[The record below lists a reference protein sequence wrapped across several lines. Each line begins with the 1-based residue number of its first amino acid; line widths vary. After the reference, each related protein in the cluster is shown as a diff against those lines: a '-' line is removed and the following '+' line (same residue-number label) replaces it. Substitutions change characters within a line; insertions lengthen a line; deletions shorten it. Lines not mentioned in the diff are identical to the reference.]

1 MRGALTR
8 LMGGVDLANIIDYV
22 LWRGDLPA
30 RQVPLGEADAL
41 ILSYLSYMPM
51 DGIVPGEEG
60 GEPVT
65 LRDAAL
71 AMLERSER
79 ENGPLAC
86 SVKDDRRL
94 LAALAQSVRFG
105 TMRLC
110 AFVNR
115 LDGEAEEQFSAV
127 TFLPPAGP
135 AFIAYRG
142 TDNTVV
148 GWQEDFNMCFE
159 SEVPAQRDA
168 VAYAERMAGTL
179 QGGLILGG
187 HSKGGN
193 LAAYAELFVS
203 AETHRR
209 IQAVYNFD
217 GPGFNEEIVASAA
230 FAQRKRCV
238 QTFVPQSSIVGVLM
252 ENDEVMTVVR
262 SDGVGIFQHNP
273 YTWQVMGGSF
283 VALPERTDSSH
294 FADATVKHWL
304 SSLSP
309 DVRRR
314 AIDGIFEVL
323 GASDGRN
330 VAELFEPRKAMGVL
344 RAAGSMDDETRRAVE
359 ETFRLLGEALGK
371 NVSVWMNRTVNR
383 TADDLRQ
390 RVFGERTQES
400 RPEDDGE
407 H

>member
-1 MRGALTR
+1 
-8 LMGGVDLANIIDYV
+8 MGGVSLANIIDYV
-22 LWRGDLPA
+22 LWRGDLPVA
-30 RQVPLGEADAL
+30 QVPLGEVDAL

-51 DGIVPGEEG
+51 DGIVPGEDG
-60 GEPVT
+60 GEPVP

-71 AMLERSER
+71 AMLGRSER
-79 ENGPLAC
+79 ENSPLAY
-86 SVKDDRRL
+86 SVKDDRKL

-115 LDGEAEEQFSAV
+115 VDGEAEEQFSAV
-127 TFLPPAGP
+127 TFLPEAGP
-135 AFIAYRG
+135 ALIAYRG

-168 VAYAERMAGTL
+168 AAYAEHMAQVL
-179 QGGLILGG
+179 DGGIILGG

-203 AETHRR
+203 GETHRR
-209 IQAVYNFD
+209 IRAVYNFD
-217 GPGFNEEIVASAA
+217 GPGFNEEIVGSAA

-262 SDGVGIFQHNP
+262 SDGMGIFQHNP

-283 VALPERTDSSH
+283 IPLPERTDSSR
-294 FADATVKHWL
+294 FADETVRHWL
-304 SSLSP
+304 ASLSP
-309 DVRRR
+309 EVRRR

-344 RAAGSMDDETRRAVE
+344 RAAGSMDEATRRAVE
-359 ETFRLLGEALGK
+359 ETFRLLGEALRE
-371 NVSVWMNRTVNR
+371 NVPVWMNRTMNR

-390 RVFGERTQES
+390 RVFGERIQEG
-400 RPEDDGE
+400 RPADDGKE
-407 H
+407 

>member
-1 MRGALTR
+1 
-8 LMGGVDLANIIDYV
+8 MGGVGLANIIDYI
-22 LWRGDLPA
+22 LWRGDLPVA
-30 RQVPLGEADAL
+30 QVPLGEVDAL

-51 DGIVPGEEG
+51 DGIVPGEDG
-60 GEPVT
+60 GEPVP

-71 AMLERSER
+71 AMLGLSER
-79 ENGPLAC
+79 ENSPLAY
-86 SVKDDRRL
+86 SVKDDRKL

-115 LDGEAEEQFSAV
+115 VDGEAEEQFSAV
-127 TFLPPAGP
+127 TFLPEAGP
-135 AFIAYRG
+135 ALIAYRG

-168 VAYAERMAGTL
+168 AAYAEHMAQVL
-179 QGGLILGG
+179 DGGIILGG

-203 AETHRR
+203 GETHRR

-217 GPGFNEEIVASAA
+217 GPGFNEEIVGSAA

-283 VALPERTDSSH
+283 IALPERTNSSR
-294 FADATVKHWL
+294 FADETVRHWL
-304 SSLSP
+304 ASLSP
-309 DVRRR
+309 EVRRR

-344 RAAGSMDDETRRAVE
+344 RAAGSMDEQTRRAVE
-359 ETFRLLGEALGK
+359 ETFRLLGEALRE
-371 NVSVWMNRTVNR
+371 NVPVWMNRTMNR

-390 RVFGERTQES
+390 RVFGERIQEG
-400 RPEDDGE
+400 RPADDGKE
-407 H
+407 

>member
-1 MRGALTR
+1 M
-8 LMGGVDLANIIDYV
+8 ANIIDYV
-22 LWRGDLPA
+22 LWRGDLPVA
-30 RQVPLGEADAL
+30 QVPLGEVDAL

-51 DGIVPGEEG
+51 DGIVPGEDG
-60 GEPVT
+60 GEPVP

-71 AMLERSER
+71 AMLGRSER
-79 ENGPLAC
+79 ENSPLAY
-86 SVKDDRRL
+86 SVKDDRKL

-115 LDGEAEEQFSAV
+115 VDGEAEEQFSAV
-127 TFLPPAGP
+127 TFLPEAGL
-135 AFIAYRG
+135 ALIAYRG

-168 VAYAERMAGTL
+168 AAYAEHMAQVL
-179 QGGLILGG
+179 NGGIILGG

-203 AETHRR
+203 GETHRR
-209 IQAVYNFD
+209 IRAVYNFD
-217 GPGFNEEIVASAA
+217 GPGFNEEIVGSAA

-283 VALPERTDSSH
+283 IPLPERTDSSR
-294 FADATVKHWL
+294 FADETVRHWL
-304 SSLSP
+304 ASLSP
-309 DVRRR
+309 EVRRR

-330 VAELFEPRKAMGVL
+330 VADLFEPRKAMGVL
-344 RAAGSMDDETRRAVE
+344 RAAGSMDEATRRAVE
-359 ETFRLLGEALGK
+359 ETFRLLGEALRE
-371 NVSVWMNRTVNR
+371 NVPVWMNRTMNR

-390 RVFGERTQES
+390 RVFGERIQEG
-400 RPEDDGE
+400 RPADDGKE
-407 H
+407 

>member
-1 MRGALTR
+1 M
-8 LMGGVDLANIIDYV
+8 ANIIDYA
-22 LWRGDLPA
+22 LWRGDLPV
-30 RQVPLGEADAL
+30 RQVPLGEVDAL
-41 ILSYLSYMPM
+41 ILSYLAYMPM
-51 DGIVPGEEG
+51 DGIVPGEG
-60 GEPVT
+60 GAEPVT
-65 LRDAAL
+65 LRSAAL

-79 ENGPLAC
+79 EDSPLAY

-94 LAALAQSVRFG
+94 LAALAQSERFG

-110 AFVNR
+110 GFVNR
-115 LDGEAEEQFSAV
+115 VDGAAGEQFSAV
-127 TFLPPAGP
+127 TFLPAAGP
-135 AFIAYRG
+135 ALIAYRG

-168 VAYAERMAGTL
+168 AAYAERMAKAL
-179 QGGLILGG
+179 EGGMILGG

-203 AETHRR
+203 GGVHER

-230 FAQRKRCV
+230 FAQRARRA

-262 SDGVGIFQHNP
+262 SDGMGIFQHNP
-273 YTWQVMGGSF
+273 YTWQVMGGRF
-283 VALPERTDSSH
+283 IALPERTGSSY
-294 FADATVKHWL
+294 FADETVKHWL

-309 DVRRR
+309 EVRRR

-330 VAELFEPRKAMGVL
+330 VADLFEPRKAMGVL
-344 RAAGSMDDETRRAVE
+344 RAAGSMDEQTRRAVE

-371 NVSVWMNRTVNR
+371 NVSDWMNRTMNR
-383 TADDLRQ
+383 TADELKQ
-390 RVFGERTQES
+390 RILGE
-400 RPEDDGE
+400 PEKENGMKKKDGNLE
-407 H
+407 C

>member
-1 MRGALTR
+1 M
-8 LMGGVDLANIIDYV
+8 ANIIDYI
-22 LWRGDLPA
+22 LWRGDLPVA
-30 RQVPLGEADAL
+30 QVPLGEVDAL

-51 DGIVPGEEG
+51 DGIVPGEDG
-60 GEPVT
+60 GEPVP

-71 AMLERSER
+71 AMLGLSER
-79 ENGPLAC
+79 ENSPLAY
-86 SVKDDRRL
+86 SVKDDRKL

-115 LDGEAEEQFSAV
+115 VDGEAEEQFSAV
-127 TFLPPAGP
+127 TFLPEAGP
-135 AFIAYRG
+135 ALIAYRG

-168 VAYAERMAGTL
+168 AAYAEHMAQVL
-179 QGGLILGG
+179 DGGIILGG

-203 AETHRR
+203 GETHRR

-217 GPGFNEEIVASAA
+217 GPGFNEEIVGSAA

-262 SDGVGIFQHNP
+262 SDGMGIFQHNP

-283 VALPERTDSSH
+283 IALPGRTDSSR
-294 FADATVKHWL
+294 FADATIKHWL
-304 SSLSP
+304 ASLSP
-309 DVRRR
+309 EVRRR

-330 VAELFEPRKAMGVL
+330 VADLFEPRKAMGVL
-344 RAAGSMDDETRRAVE
+344 RAAGSMDEQTRRAVE
-359 ETFRLLGEALGK
+359 ETFRLLGEALRE
-371 NVSVWMNRTVNR
+371 NVPVWMNRTMNR

-390 RVFGERTQES
+390 RVFGERIQEG
-400 RPEDDGE
+400 RPADDGKE
-407 H
+407 

>member
-1 MRGALTR
+1 
-8 LMGGVDLANIIDYV
+8 MGGVGLANIIDYI
-22 LWRGDLPA
+22 LWRGDLPVA
-30 RQVPLGEADAL
+30 QVPLGEVDAL

-51 DGIVPGEEG
+51 DGIVPGEDG

-65 LRDAAL
+65 LRDAMI
-71 AMLERSER
+71 AMLGRSEQ
-79 ENGPLAC
+79 ENSPLAY
-86 SVKDDRRL
+86 SVKDDRKL

-115 LDGEAEEQFSAV
+115 VDGEAEEQFSAV
-127 TFLPPAGP
+127 TFLPEAGP
-135 AFIAYRG
+135 ALIAYRG

-168 VAYAERMAGTL
+168 AAYAEHMVQVL
-179 QGGLILGG
+179 DGGIILGG

-203 AETHRR
+203 GETHRR

-217 GPGFNEEIVASAA
+217 GPGFNEEIVGSAA

-283 VALPERTDSSH
+283 IALPERTDSSR
-294 FADATVKHWL
+294 FADETVRHWL
-304 SSLSP
+304 ASLSP
-309 DVRRR
+309 EVRRR

-344 RAAGSMDDETRRAVE
+344 RAAGSMDEATRRAVE
-359 ETFRLLGEALGK
+359 ETFRLLGEALRE
-371 NVSVWMNRTVNR
+371 NVPVWMNRTMNR

-390 RVFGERTQES
+390 RVFGERIQEG
-400 RPEDDGE
+400 RPADDGKE
-407 H
+407 

>member
-1 MRGALTR
+1 M
-8 LMGGVDLANIIDYV
+8 ANIIDYI
-22 LWRGDLPA
+22 LWRGDLPVA
-30 RQVPLGEADAL
+30 QVPLGEVDAL

-51 DGIVPGEEG
+51 DGIVPGEDG

-65 LRDAAL
+65 LRDAMI
-71 AMLERSER
+71 AMLGLSER
-79 ENGPLAC
+79 ENSPLAY
-86 SVKDDRRL
+86 SVKDDRKL

-115 LDGEAEEQFSAV
+115 VDGEAEEQFSAV
-127 TFLPPAGP
+127 TFLPEAGP
-135 AFIAYRG
+135 ALIAYRG

-168 VAYAERMAGTL
+168 AAYAEHMAQVL
-179 QGGLILGG
+179 DGGIILGG

-203 AETHRR
+203 GETHRR

-217 GPGFNEEIVASAA
+217 GPGFNEEIVGSAA

-283 VALPERTDSSH
+283 IPLPERTDSSR
-294 FADATVKHWL
+294 FADETVRHWL
-304 SSLSP
+304 ASLSP
-309 DVRRR
+309 EVRRR

-344 RAAGSMDDETRRAVE
+344 RAAGSMDEATRRAVE
-359 ETFRLLGEALGK
+359 ETFRLLGEALRE
-371 NVSVWMNRTVNR
+371 NVPVWMNRTMNR

-390 RVFGERTQES
+390 RVFGERIQEG
-400 RPEDDGE
+400 RPADDGKE
-407 H
+407 

>member
-1 MRGALTR
+1 M
-8 LMGGVDLANIIDYV
+8 ANIIDYV
-22 LWRGDLPA
+22 LWRGDLPVA
-30 RQVPLGEADAL
+30 QVPLGEVDAL

-51 DGIVPGEEG
+51 DGIVSGEDG
-60 GEPVT
+60 SEPVP

-71 AMLERSER
+71 AMLGRSER
-79 ENGPLAC
+79 ENSPLAY
-86 SVKDDRRL
+86 SVKDDRKL

-115 LDGEAEEQFSAV
+115 VDGEAEEQFSAV
-127 TFLPPAGP
+127 TFLPEAGP
-135 AFIAYRG
+135 ALIAYRG

-168 VAYAERMAGTL
+168 AAYAEHMAQVL
-179 QGGLILGG
+179 DGGIILGG

-203 AETHRR
+203 GETHRR
-209 IQAVYNFD
+209 IRAVYNFD
-217 GPGFNEEIVASAA
+217 GPGFNEEIVGSAA

-283 VALPERTDSSH
+283 IPLPERTDSSR
-294 FADATVKHWL
+294 FADETVRHWL
-304 SSLSP
+304 ASLSP
-309 DVRRR
+309 EVRRR

-344 RAAGSMDDETRRAVE
+344 RAAGSMDEATRRAVE
-359 ETFRLLGEALGK
+359 ETFRLLGEALK
-371 NVSVWMNRTVNR
+371 ENVPVWMNRTMNR

-390 RVFGERTQES
+390 RVFGERIQEG
-400 RPEDDGE
+400 RPADDGKE
-407 H
+407 

>member
-1 MRGALTR
+1 M
-8 LMGGVDLANIIDYV
+8 ANIIDYI
-22 LWRGDLPA
+22 LWRGDLPVA
-30 RQVPLGEADAL
+30 QVPLGEVDAL

-51 DGIVPGEEG
+51 DGIVPGEDG
-60 GEPVT
+60 GEPVP
-65 LRDAAL
+65 LRDATL
-71 AMLERSER
+71 AMLGRSER
-79 ENGPLAC
+79 ENSPLAY
-86 SVKDDRRL
+86 SVKDDRKL

-115 LDGEAEEQFSAV
+115 VDGEAEEQFSAV
-127 TFLPPAGP
+127 TFLPEAGP
-135 AFIAYRG
+135 ALIAYRG

-168 VAYAERMAGTL
+168 AAYAEHMAQVL
-179 QGGLILGG
+179 DGGIILGG

-193 LAAYAELFVS
+193 LAAYAELFVNG
-203 AETHRR
+203 ETHRR
-209 IQAVYNFD
+209 IRAVYNFD
-217 GPGFNEEIVASAA
+217 GPGFNEEIVGSAA

-262 SDGVGIFQHNP
+262 SDGMGIFQHNP

-283 VALPERTDSSH
+283 IPLPERTDSSR
-294 FADATVKHWL
+294 FADETVRHWL
-304 SSLSP
+304 ASLSP
-309 DVRRR
+309 EVRRR

-344 RAAGSMDDETRRAVE
+344 RAAGSMDEATRRAVE
-359 ETFRLLGEALGK
+359 ETFRLLGEALRE
-371 NVSVWMNRTVNR
+371 NVPVWMNRTMNR

-390 RVFGERTQES
+390 RVFGERIQEGC
-400 RPEDDGE
+400 PADDGKE
-407 H
+407 

>member
-1 MRGALTR
+1 M
-8 LMGGVDLANIIDYV
+8 ANIIDYI
-22 LWRGDLPA
+22 LWRGDLPVA
-30 RQVPLGEADAL
+30 QVPLGEVDAL

-51 DGIVPGEEG
+51 DGIVPGEDG

-65 LRDAAL
+65 LRDAMI
-71 AMLERSER
+71 AMLGLSER
-79 ENGPLAC
+79 ENSPLAY
-86 SVKDDRRL
+86 SVKDDRKL

-115 LDGEAEEQFSAV
+115 VDGEAEEQFSAV
-127 TFLPPAGP
+127 TFLPEAGP
-135 AFIAYRG
+135 ALIAYRG

-168 VAYAERMAGTL
+168 AAYAEHMAQVL
-179 QGGLILGG
+179 DGGIILGG

-203 AETHRR
+203 GETHRR

-217 GPGFNEEIVASAA
+217 GPGFNEEIVGSAA

-283 VALPERTDSSH
+283 IPLPERTGSSH
-294 FADATVKHWL
+294 LADATVKHWL
-304 SSLSP
+304 ASLSP
-309 DVRRR
+309 EVRRR

-344 RAAGSMDDETRRAVE
+344 RAAGSMDEATRRAVE
-359 ETFRLLGEALGK
+359 ETFRLLGEALRE
-371 NVSVWMNRTVNR
+371 NVPVWMNRTMNR

-390 RVFGERTQES
+390 RVFGERIQEG
-400 RPEDDGE
+400 RPADDGKE
-407 H
+407 

>member
-1 MRGALTR
+1 M
-8 LMGGVDLANIIDYV
+8 ANIIDYV
-22 LWRGDLPA
+22 LWRGDLPVA
-30 RQVPLGEADAL
+30 QVPLGEVDAL

-51 DGIVPGEEG
+51 DGIVPGEDG
-60 GEPVT
+60 GEPVP

-71 AMLERSER
+71 AMLGLSER
-79 ENGPLAC
+79 ENSPLAY
-86 SVKDDRRL
+86 SVKDDRKL

-115 LDGEAEEQFSAV
+115 VDGEAEEQFSAV
-127 TFLPPAGP
+127 TFLPEAGP
-135 AFIAYRG
+135 ALIAYRG

-168 VAYAERMAGTL
+168 AAYAEHMAQVL
-179 QGGLILGG
+179 DGGIILGG

-203 AETHRR
+203 GETHRR

-217 GPGFNEEIVASAA
+217 GPGFNEEIVGSAA

-262 SDGVGIFQHNP
+262 SDGMGIFQHNP

-283 VALPERTDSSH
+283 IALPERTDSSR
-294 FADATVKHWL
+294 FADETVRHWL
-304 SSLSP
+304 ASLSP
-309 DVRRR
+309 EVRRR

-330 VAELFEPRKAMGVL
+330 VADLFEPRKAMGVL
-344 RAAGSMDDETRRAVE
+344 RAAGSMDEQTRRAVE
-359 ETFRLLGEALGK
+359 ETFRLLGEALRE
-371 NVSVWMNRTVNR
+371 NVPVWMNRTMNR

-390 RVFGERTQES
+390 RVFGERIQEG
-400 RPEDDGE
+400 RPADDGKE
-407 H
+407 

>member
-1 MRGALTR
+1 M
-8 LMGGVDLANIIDYV
+8 ANIIDYT
-22 LWRGDLPA
+22 LWRGDLPVG
-30 RQVPLGEADAL
+30 QVPLGEVDAL
-41 ILSYLSYMPM
+41 ILSYLAYMPM

-60 GEPVT
+60 AEPVT

-71 AMLERSER
+71 AMLARSEH
-79 ENGPLAC
+79 EGSPLAY

-94 LAALAQSVRFG
+94 LAALAQSERFG

-110 AFVNR
+110 GFVNR
-115 LDGEAEEQFSAV
+115 VDGEAGEQFSAV
-127 TFLPPAGP
+127 TFLPPTGP
-135 AFIAYRG
+135 ALIAYRG

-168 VAYAERMAGTL
+168 AAYAERMAKAL
-179 QGGLILGG
+179 EGGLILGG

-203 AETHRR
+203 SGVHKR

-230 FAQRKRCV
+230 FAQRERREK
-238 QTFVPQSSIVGVLM
+238 TFVPQSSIVGVLM

-262 SDGVGIFQHNP
+262 SDGMGIFQHNP
-273 YTWQVMGGSF
+273 YTWQVMGGKF
-283 VALPERTDSSH
+283 IALPERTGSSY

-309 DVRRR
+309 EVRRR

-330 VAELFEPRKAMGVL
+330 VADLFEPRKAMGVL
-344 RAAGSMDDETRRAVE
+344 RAAGSMDEQTRRAVE

-371 NVSVWMNRTVNR
+371 NVSDWMNRTMNR
-383 TADDLRQ
+383 TADELKQ
-390 RVFGERTQES
+390 RVLGEPVRENGIEKKD
-400 RPEDDGE
+400 RNMEC
-407 H
+407 

>member
-1 MRGALTR
+1 M
-8 LMGGVDLANIIDYV
+8 ANIIDYV
-22 LWRGDLPA
+22 LWRGDLPVA
-30 RQVPLGEADAL
+30 QVPLGEVDAL

-51 DGIVPGEEG
+51 DGIVPGEDG
-60 GEPVT
+60 GEPVP

-71 AMLERSER
+71 AMLGRSER
-79 ENGPLAC
+79 ENSPLAY
-86 SVKDDRRL
+86 SVKDDRKL

-115 LDGEAEEQFSAV
+115 VDGEAEEQFSAV
-127 TFLPPAGP
+127 TFLPEAGP
-135 AFIAYRG
+135 ALIAYRG

-168 VAYAERMAGTL
+168 AAYAEHMAQVL
-179 QGGLILGG
+179 DGGIILGG

-203 AETHRR
+203 GETHRCIR
-209 IQAVYNFD
+209 AVYNFD
-217 GPGFNEEIVASAA
+217 GPGFNEEIVGSAA

-262 SDGVGIFQHNP
+262 SDGMGIFQHNP

-283 VALPERTDSSH
+283 IPLPERTDSSR
-294 FADATVKHWL
+294 FADETVRHWL
-304 SSLSP
+304 ASLSP
-309 DVRRR
+309 EVRRR

-330 VAELFEPRKAMGVL
+330 VADLFEPRKAMGVL
-344 RAAGSMDDETRRAVE
+344 RAAGSMDEATRRAVE
-359 ETFRLLGEALGK
+359 ETFRLLGEALRE
-371 NVSVWMNRTVNR
+371 NVPVWMNRTMNR

-390 RVFGERTQES
+390 RVFGERIQEG
-400 RPEDDGE
+400 RPADDGKE
-407 H
+407 

>member
-1 MRGALTR
+1 
-8 LMGGVDLANIIDYV
+8 MGGVGLANIIDYI
-22 LWRGDLPA
+22 LWRGDLPVA
-30 RQVPLGEADAL
+30 QVPLGEVDAL

-51 DGIVPGEEG
+51 DGIVPGENG

-65 LRDAAL
+65 LRDAMI
-71 AMLERSER
+71 AMLGRSEQ
-79 ENGPLAC
+79 ENSPLAY
-86 SVKDDRRL
+86 SVKDDRKL

-115 LDGEAEEQFSAV
+115 VDGEAEEQFSAV
-127 TFLPPAGP
+127 TFLPEAGP
-135 AFIAYRG
+135 ALIAYRG

-168 VAYAERMAGTL
+168 AAYAEHMAQVLDGRI
-179 QGGLILGG
+179 ILGG

-203 AETHRR
+203 GETHRR

-217 GPGFNEEIVASAA
+217 GPGFNEEIVGSAA

-283 VALPERTDSSH
+283 IALPERTDSSR
-294 FADATVKHWL
+294 FADETVRHWL
-304 SSLSP
+304 ASLSP
-309 DVRRR
+309 EVRRR

-344 RAAGSMDDETRRAVE
+344 RAAGSMDEQTRRAVE
-359 ETFRLLGEALGK
+359 ETFRLLGEALRE
-371 NVSVWMNRTVNR
+371 NVPVWMNRTMNR

-390 RVFGERTQES
+390 RVFGERIQEG
-400 RPEDDGE
+400 RPADDGKE
-407 H
+407 

>member
-1 MRGALTR
+1 
-8 LMGGVDLANIIDYV
+8 MGGVGLANIIDYI
-22 LWRGDLPA
+22 LWRGDLPVA
-30 RQVPLGEADAL
+30 QVPLGEVDAL

-51 DGIVPGEEG
+51 DGIVPGEDG
-60 GEPVT
+60 GEPVP

-71 AMLERSER
+71 AMLGRSER
-79 ENGPLAC
+79 ENSPLAY
-86 SVKDDRRL
+86 SVKDDRKL

-115 LDGEAEEQFSAV
+115 VDGEAEEQFSAV
-127 TFLPPAGP
+127 TFLPEAGP
-135 AFIAYRG
+135 ALIAYRG

-168 VAYAERMAGTL
+168 AAYAEHMAQVL
-179 QGGLILGG
+179 NGGIILGG

-203 AETHRR
+203 GETHRR

-217 GPGFNEEIVASAA
+217 GPGFNEEIVGSAA

-283 VALPERTDSSH
+283 IALPERTDSSR
-294 FADATVKHWL
+294 FADETVRHWL
-304 SSLSP
+304 ASLSP
-309 DVRRR
+309 EVRRH

-330 VAELFEPRKAMGVL
+330 VADLFEPRKAMGVL
-344 RAAGSMDDETRRAVE
+344 RAAGSMDEATRRAVE
-359 ETFRLLGEALGK
+359 ETFRLLGEALRE
-371 NVSVWMNRTVNR
+371 NVPVWMNRTMNR

-390 RVFGERTQES
+390 RVFGERIQEG
-400 RPEDDGE
+400 RPADDGKE
-407 H
+407 

>member
-1 MRGALTR
+1 
-8 LMGGVDLANIIDYV
+8 MGGVGLANIIDYI
-22 LWRGDLPA
+22 LWRGDLPVA
-30 RQVPLGEADAL
+30 QVPLGEVDAL

-51 DGIVPGEEG
+51 DGIVPGEDG
-60 GEPVT
+60 GEPVP

-71 AMLERSER
+71 AMLGLSER
-79 ENGPLAC
+79 ENSPLAY
-86 SVKDDRRL
+86 SVKDDRKL

-115 LDGEAEEQFSAV
+115 VDGEAEEQFSAV
-127 TFLPPAGP
+127 TFLPEAGP
-135 AFIAYRG
+135 ALIAYRG

-168 VAYAERMAGTL
+168 AAYAEHMAQVL
-179 QGGLILGG
+179 DGGIILGG

-203 AETHRR
+203 GETHRR

-217 GPGFNEEIVASAA
+217 GPGFNEEIVGSAA

-262 SDGVGIFQHNP
+262 SDGMGIFQHNP

-283 VALPERTDSSH
+283 IALPERTDSSR
-294 FADATVKHWL
+294 FADETVRHWL
-304 SSLSP
+304 ASLSP
-309 DVRRR
+309 EVRRR

-344 RAAGSMDDETRRAVE
+344 RAAGSMDEATRRAVE
-359 ETFRLLGEALGK
+359 ETFRLLGEALRE
-371 NVSVWMNRTVNR
+371 NVPVWMNRTMNR

-390 RVFGERTQES
+390 RVFGERIQEG
-400 RPEDDGE
+400 RPADDGKE
-407 H
+407 

>member
-1 MRGALTR
+1 
-8 LMGGVDLANIIDYV
+8 MGGVSLANIIDYV
-22 LWRGDLPA
+22 LWRGDLPVA
-30 RQVPLGEADAL
+30 QVPLGEVDAL

-51 DGIVPGEEG
+51 DGIVPGEDG
-60 GEPVT
+60 GEPVP

-71 AMLERSER
+71 AMLGRSER
-79 ENGPLAC
+79 ENSPLAY
-86 SVKDDRRL
+86 SVKDDRKL

-115 LDGEAEEQFSAV
+115 VDGEAEEQFSAV
-127 TFLPPAGP
+127 TFLPEAGP
-135 AFIAYRG
+135 ALITYRG

-168 VAYAERMAGTL
+168 AAYAEHMAQVL
-179 QGGLILGG
+179 DGGIILGG

-203 AETHRR
+203 GETHRR

-217 GPGFNEEIVASAA
+217 GPGFNEEIVGSAA

-283 VALPERTDSSH
+283 IPLPERTDSSR
-294 FADATVKHWL
+294 FADETVRHWL
-304 SSLSP
+304 ASLSP
-309 DVRRR
+309 EVRRR

-330 VAELFEPRKAMGVL
+330 VADLFEPRKAMGVL
-344 RAAGSMDDETRRAVE
+344 RAAGSMDEATRRAVE
-359 ETFRLLGEALGK
+359 ETFRLLGEALRE
-371 NVSVWMNRTVNR
+371 NVPVWMNRTMNR

-390 RVFGERTQES
+390 RVFGERIQEG
-400 RPEDDGE
+400 RPADDGKE
-407 H
+407 

>member
-1 MRGALTR
+1 
-8 LMGGVDLANIIDYV
+8 MGGVSLANIIDYV
-22 LWRGDLPA
+22 LWRGDLPVA
-30 RQVPLGEADAL
+30 QVPLGEVDAL

-51 DGIVPGEEG
+51 DGIVPGEDG
-60 GEPVT
+60 GEPVP

-71 AMLERSER
+71 AMLGRSER
-79 ENGPLAC
+79 ENSPLAY
-86 SVKDDRRL
+86 SVKDDRKL

-115 LDGEAEEQFSAV
+115 VDGEAEEQFSAV
-127 TFLPPAGP
+127 TFLPEAGP
-135 AFIAYRG
+135 ALIAYRG

-168 VAYAERMAGTL
+168 AAYAEHMAQVL
-179 QGGLILGG
+179 NGGIILGG

-203 AETHRR
+203 GETHRCIR
-209 IQAVYNFD
+209 AVYNFD
-217 GPGFNEEIVASAA
+217 GPGFNEEIVGSAA

-283 VALPERTDSSH
+283 IPLPERTDSSR
-294 FADATVKHWL
+294 FADETVRHWL
-304 SSLSP
+304 ASLSP

-330 VAELFEPRKAMGVL
+330 VADLFEPRKAMGVL
-344 RAAGSMDDETRRAVE
+344 RAAGSMDEATRRAVE
-359 ETFRLLGEALGK
+359 ETFRLLGEALRE
-371 NVSVWMNRTVNR
+371 NVPVWMNRTMNR

-390 RVFGERTQES
+390 RVFGERIQEG
-400 RPEDDGE
+400 RPADDGKE
-407 H
+407 

>member
-1 MRGALTR
+1 M
-8 LMGGVDLANIIDYV
+8 ANIIDYV
-22 LWRGDLPA
+22 LWRGDLPVA
-30 RQVPLGEADAL
+30 QVPLGEVDAL

-51 DGIVPGEEG
+51 DGIVPGEDG
-60 GEPVT
+60 GEPVP

-71 AMLERSER
+71 AMLGRSER
-79 ENGPLAC
+79 ENSPLAY
-86 SVKDDRRL
+86 SVKDDRKL

-115 LDGEAEEQFSAV
+115 VDGEAEEQFSAV
-127 TFLPPAGP
+127 TFLLEAGP
-135 AFIAYRG
+135 ALIAYRG

-168 VAYAERMAGTL
+168 AAYAEHMAQVL
-179 QGGLILGG
+179 NGGIILGG

-203 AETHRR
+203 GETHRR
-209 IQAVYNFD
+209 IRAVYNFD
-217 GPGFNEEIVASAA
+217 GPGFNEEIVGSAA

-283 VALPERTDSSH
+283 IVLPERTDSSR
-294 FADATVKHWL
+294 FADETVRHWL
-304 SSLSP
+304 ASLSP

-330 VAELFEPRKAMGVL
+330 VADLFEPRKAMGVL
-344 RAAGSMDDETRRAVE
+344 RAAGSMDEATRRAVE
-359 ETFRLLGEALGK
+359 ETFRLLGEALRE
-371 NVSVWMNRTVNR
+371 NVPVWMNRTMNR

-390 RVFGERTQES
+390 RVFGERIQEGH
-400 RPEDDGE
+400 PADDGKE
-407 H
+407 

>member
-1 MRGALTR
+1 
-8 LMGGVDLANIIDYV
+8 MGGVGLANIIDYI
-22 LWRGDLPA
+22 LWRGDLPVA
-30 RQVPLGEADAL
+30 QVPLGEVDAL

-51 DGIVPGEEG
+51 DGIVPGEDG

-65 LRDAAL
+65 LRDAMI
-71 AMLERSER
+71 AMLGLSER
-79 ENGPLAC
+79 ENSPLAY
-86 SVKDDRRL
+86 SVKDDRKL

-115 LDGEAEEQFSAV
+115 VDGEAEEQFSAV
-127 TFLPPAGP
+127 TFLPEAGP
-135 AFIAYRG
+135 ALIAYRG

-168 VAYAERMAGTL
+168 AAYAEHMAQVL
-179 QGGLILGG
+179 DGGIILGG

-203 AETHRR
+203 GETHRR

-217 GPGFNEEIVASAA
+217 GPGFNEEIVGSAA

-283 VALPERTDSSH
+283 IPLPERTDSSR
-294 FADATVKHWL
+294 FADETVRHWL
-304 SSLSP
+304 ASLSP
-309 DVRRR
+309 EVRRR

-344 RAAGSMDDETRRAVE
+344 RAAGSMDEATRRAVE
-359 ETFRLLGEALGK
+359 ETFRLLGEALRE
-371 NVSVWMNRTVNR
+371 NVPVWMNRTMNR

-390 RVFGERTQES
+390 RVFGERIQEG
-400 RPEDDGE
+400 RPADDGKE
-407 H
+407 

>member
-1 MRGALTR
+1 M
-8 LMGGVDLANIIDYV
+8 ANIIDYI
-22 LWRGDLPA
+22 LWRGDLPVA
-30 RQVPLGEADAL
+30 QVPLGEVDAL

-51 DGIVPGEEG
+51 DGIVPGEDG

-65 LRDAAL
+65 LRDAMI
-71 AMLERSER
+71 AMLGRSEQ
-79 ENGPLAC
+79 ENSPLAY
-86 SVKDDRRL
+86 SVKDDRKL

-115 LDGEAEEQFSAV
+115 VDGEAEEQFSAV
-127 TFLPPAGP
+127 TFLPEAGP
-135 AFIAYRG
+135 ALIAYRG

-168 VAYAERMAGTL
+168 AAYAEHLAQVL
-179 QGGLILGG
+179 DGGIILGG

-203 AETHRR
+203 GETHRR

-217 GPGFNEEIVASAA
+217 GPGFNEEIVGSAA

-283 VALPERTDSSH
+283 IALPERTDSSR
-294 FADATVKHWL
+294 FADETVRHWL
-304 SSLSP
+304 ASLSP

-344 RAAGSMDDETRRAVE
+344 RAAGSMDEATRRAVE
-359 ETFRLLGEALGK
+359 ETFRLLGEALRE
-371 NVSVWMNRTVNR
+371 NVPVWMNRTMNR

-390 RVFGERTQES
+390 RVFGERIQEG
-400 RPEDDGE
+400 RPADDGKE
-407 H
+407 

>member
-1 MRGALTR
+1 
-8 LMGGVDLANIIDYV
+8 MGGVGLANIIDYV
-22 LWRGDLPA
+22 LWRGDLPVA
-30 RQVPLGEADAL
+30 QVPLGEVDAL

-51 DGIVPGEEG
+51 DGIVPGEDG

-65 LRDAAL
+65 LRDAMI
-71 AMLERSER
+71 AMLGRSEQ
-79 ENGPLAC
+79 ENSPLAY
-86 SVKDDRRL
+86 SVKDDRKL

-115 LDGEAEEQFSAV
+115 VDGEAEEQFSAV
-127 TFLPPAGP
+127 TFLPEAGP
-135 AFIAYRG
+135 ALIAYRG

-168 VAYAERMAGTL
+168 AAYAEHMAQVL
-179 QGGLILGG
+179 DGGIILGG

-203 AETHRR
+203 GETHRR

-217 GPGFNEEIVASAA
+217 GPGFNEEIVGSAA

-262 SDGVGIFQHNP
+262 SDGMGIFQHNP

-283 VALPERTDSSH
+283 IALPERTDSSR
-294 FADATVKHWL
+294 FADETVRHWL
-304 SSLSP
+304 ASLSP
-309 DVRRR
+309 EVRRR

-330 VAELFEPRKAMGVL
+330 VADLFEPRKAMGVL
-344 RAAGSMDDETRRAVE
+344 RAAGSMDEQTRRAVE
-359 ETFRLLGEALGK
+359 ETFRLLGEALRE
-371 NVSVWMNRTVNR
+371 NVPVWMNRTMNR

-390 RVFGERTQES
+390 RVFGERIQEGH
-400 RPEDDGE
+400 PADDGKE
-407 H
+407 

>member
-1 MRGALTR
+1 M
-8 LMGGVDLANIIDYV
+8 ANIIDYV
-22 LWRGDLPA
+22 LWRGDLPVA
-30 RQVPLGEADAL
+30 QVPLGEVDAL

-51 DGIVPGEEG
+51 DGIVPGEDG

-65 LRDAAL
+65 LRDAMI
-71 AMLERSER
+71 AMLGRSEQ
-79 ENGPLAC
+79 ENSPLAY
-86 SVKDDRRL
+86 SVKDDRKL

-115 LDGEAEEQFSAV
+115 VDGEAEEQFSAV
-127 TFLPPAGP
+127 TFLPEAGP
-135 AFIAYRG
+135 ALIAYRG

-168 VAYAERMAGTL
+168 AAYAEHMAQVL
-179 QGGLILGG
+179 DGGIILGG

-203 AETHRR
+203 GETHRR

-217 GPGFNEEIVASAA
+217 GPGFNEEIVGSAA

-283 VALPERTDSSH
+283 IALPERTDSSR
-294 FADATVKHWL
+294 FADETVRHWL
-304 SSLSP
+304 ASLSP
-309 DVRRR
+309 EVRRR

-330 VAELFEPRKAMGVL
+330 VADLFEPRKAMGVL
-344 RAAGSMDDETRRAVE
+344 RAAGSMDEATRRAVE
-359 ETFRLLGEALGK
+359 ETFRLLGEALRE
-371 NVSVWMNRTVNR
+371 NVPVWMNRTMNR

-390 RVFGERTQES
+390 RVFGERIQEGH
-400 RPEDDGE
+400 PADDGKE
-407 H
+407 

>member
-1 MRGALTR
+1 
-8 LMGGVDLANIIDYV
+8 MGGVSLANIIDYV
-22 LWRGDLPA
+22 LWRGDLPVA
-30 RQVPLGEADAL
+30 QVPLGEVDAL

-51 DGIVPGEEG
+51 DGIVPGEDG
-60 GEPVT
+60 GEPVP

-71 AMLERSER
+71 AMLGRSER
-79 ENGPLAC
+79 ENSPLAY
-86 SVKDDRRL
+86 SVKDDRKL

-115 LDGEAEEQFSAV
+115 VDGEAEEQFSAV
-127 TFLPPAGP
+127 TFLLEAGP
-135 AFIAYRG
+135 ALIAYRG

-168 VAYAERMAGTL
+168 AAYAEHMAQVL
-179 QGGLILGG
+179 NGGIILGG

-203 AETHRR
+203 GETHRR
-209 IQAVYNFD
+209 IRAVYNFD
-217 GPGFNEEIVASAA
+217 GPGFNEEIVGSAA

-283 VALPERTDSSH
+283 IVLPERTDSSR
-294 FADATVKHWL
+294 FADETVRHWL
-304 SSLSP
+304 ASLSP

-330 VAELFEPRKAMGVL
+330 VADLFEPRKAMGVL
-344 RAAGSMDDETRRAVE
+344 RAAGSMDEATRRAVE
-359 ETFRLLGEALGK
+359 ETFRLLGEALRE
-371 NVSVWMNRTVNR
+371 NVPVWMNRTMNR

-390 RVFGERTQES
+390 RVFGERIQEGH
-400 RPEDDGE
+400 PADDGKE
-407 H
+407 

>member
-1 MRGALTR
+1 
-8 LMGGVDLANIIDYV
+8 MGGVSLANIIDYV
-22 LWRGDLPA
+22 LWRGDLPVA
-30 RQVPLGEADAL
+30 QVPLGEVDAL

-51 DGIVPGEEG
+51 DGIVPGEDG
-60 GEPVT
+60 GEPVP

-71 AMLERSER
+71 AMLGRSER
-79 ENGPLAC
+79 ENSPLAY
-86 SVKDDRRL
+86 SVKDDRKL

-115 LDGEAEEQFSAV
+115 VDGEAEEQFSAV
-127 TFLPPAGP
+127 TFLPEAGP
-135 AFIAYRG
+135 ALIAYRG

-168 VAYAERMAGTL
+168 AAYAEHMAQVL
-179 QGGLILGG
+179 NGGIILGG

-203 AETHRR
+203 GETHRCIR
-209 IQAVYNFD
+209 AVYNFD
-217 GPGFNEEIVASAA
+217 GPGFNEEIVGSAA

-262 SDGVGIFQHNP
+262 SDGVCIFQHNP

-283 VALPERTDSSH
+283 IPLPERTDSSR
-294 FADATVKHWL
+294 FADETVRHWL
-304 SSLSP
+304 ASLSP

-330 VAELFEPRKAMGVL
+330 VADLFEPRKAMGVL
-344 RAAGSMDDETRRAVE
+344 RAAGSMDEATRRAVE
-359 ETFRLLGEALGK
+359 ETFRLLGEALRE
-371 NVSVWMNRTVNR
+371 NVPVWMNRTMNR

-390 RVFGERTQES
+390 RVFGERIQEG
-400 RPEDDGE
+400 RPADDGKE
-407 H
+407 

>member
-1 MRGALTR
+1 
-8 LMGGVDLANIIDYV
+8 MGGVSLANIIDYV
-22 LWRGDLPA
+22 LWRGDLPVA
-30 RQVPLGEADAL
+30 QVPLGEVDAL

-51 DGIVPGEEG
+51 DGIVPGEDG
-60 GEPVT
+60 GEPVP

-71 AMLERSER
+71 AMLGRSER
-79 ENGPLAC
+79 ENSPLAY
-86 SVKDDRRL
+86 SVKDDRKL

-115 LDGEAEEQFSAV
+115 VDGEAEEQFSAV
-127 TFLPPAGP
+127 TFLLEAGP
-135 AFIAYRG
+135 ALIAYRG

-168 VAYAERMAGTL
+168 AAYAEHMAQVL
-179 QGGLILGG
+179 NGGIILGG

-203 AETHRR
+203 GETHRR
-209 IQAVYNFD
+209 IRAVYNFD
-217 GPGFNEEIVASAA
+217 GPGFNEEIVGSAA

-238 QTFVPQSSIVGVLM
+238 QTFVPQSSIVGVMM

-283 VALPERTDSSH
+283 IALPERTDSSR
-294 FADATVKHWL
+294 FADETVRHWL
-304 SSLSP
+304 ASLSP

-330 VAELFEPRKAMGVL
+330 VADLFEPRKAMGVL
-344 RAAGSMDDETRRAVE
+344 RAAGSMDEATRRAVE
-359 ETFRLLGEALGK
+359 ETFRLLGEALRE
-371 NVSVWMNRTVNR
+371 NVPVWMNRTMNR

-390 RVFGERTQES
+390 RVFGERIQEGH
-400 RPEDDGE
+400 PADDGKE
-407 H
+407 

>member
-1 MRGALTR
+1 M
-8 LMGGVDLANIIDYV
+8 ANIIDYI
-22 LWRGDLPA
+22 LWRGDLPVA
-30 RQVPLGEADAL
+30 QVPLGEVDAL

-51 DGIVPGEEG
+51 DGIVPGEDG
-60 GEPVT
+60 GEPVP
-65 LRDAAL
+65 LRDATL
-71 AMLERSER
+71 AMLGRSER
-79 ENGPLAC
+79 ENSPLAY
-86 SVKDDRRL
+86 SVKDDRKL

-115 LDGEAEEQFSAV
+115 VDGEAEEQFSAV
-127 TFLPPAGP
+127 TFLPEAGP
-135 AFIAYRG
+135 ALIAYRG

-168 VAYAERMAGTL
+168 AAYAEHMAQVL
-179 QGGLILGG
+179 DGGIILGG

-193 LAAYAELFVS
+193 LAAYAELFVNG
-203 AETHRR
+203 ETHRR
-209 IQAVYNFD
+209 IRAVYNFD
-217 GPGFNEEIVASAA
+217 GPGFNEEIVGSAA

-262 SDGVGIFQHNP
+262 SDGMGIFQHNP

-283 VALPERTDSSH
+283 IPLPERTDSSR
-294 FADATVKHWL
+294 FADETVRHWL
-304 SSLSP
+304 ASLSP

-330 VAELFEPRKAMGVL
+330 VADLFEPRKAMGVL
-344 RAAGSMDDETRRAVE
+344 RAAGSMDEATRRAVE
-359 ETFRLLGEALGK
+359 ETFRLLGEALRE
-371 NVSVWMNRTVNR
+371 NVPVWMNRTMNR

-390 RVFGERTQES
+390 RVFGERIQEGH
-400 RPEDDGE
+400 PADDGKE
-407 H
+407 

>member
-1 MRGALTR
+1 M
-8 LMGGVDLANIIDYV
+8 ANIIDYV
-22 LWRGDLPA
+22 LWRGDLPVA
-30 RQVPLGEADAL
+30 QVPLGEVDAL

-51 DGIVPGEEG
+51 DGIVPGEDG
-60 GEPVT
+60 GEPVP

-71 AMLERSER
+71 AMLGRSER
-79 ENGPLAC
+79 ENSPLAY
-86 SVKDDRRL
+86 SVKDDRKL

-115 LDGEAEEQFSAV
+115 VDGEAEEQFSAV
-127 TFLPPAGP
+127 TFLTEAGP
-135 AFIAYRG
+135 ALIAYRG

-168 VAYAERMAGTL
+168 AAYAEHMAQVL
-179 QGGLILGG
+179 NGGIILGG

-203 AETHRR
+203 GETHRR
-209 IQAVYNFD
+209 IRAVYNFD
-217 GPGFNEEIVASAA
+217 GPGFNEEIVGSAA

-283 VALPERTDSSH
+283 IPLPERTDSSR
-294 FADATVKHWL
+294 FADETVRHWL
-304 SSLSP
+304 ASLSP
-309 DVRRR
+309 EVRRR

-330 VAELFEPRKAMGVL
+330 VADLFEPRKAMGVL
-344 RAAGSMDDETRRAVE
+344 RAAGSMDEATRRAVE
-359 ETFRLLGEALGK
+359 ETFRLLGEALRE
-371 NVSVWMNRTVNR
+371 NVPVWMNRTMNR

-390 RVFGERTQES
+390 RVFGERIQEG
-400 RPEDDGE
+400 RPADDGKE
-407 H
+407 

>member
-1 MRGALTR
+1 M
-8 LMGGVDLANIIDYV
+8 ANIIDYI
-22 LWRGDLPA
+22 LWRGDLPVA
-30 RQVPLGEADAL
+30 QVPLGEVDAL

-51 DGIVPGEEG
+51 DGIVPGEDG

-65 LRDAAL
+65 LRDAMI
-71 AMLERSER
+71 AMLGRSEQ
-79 ENGPLAC
+79 ENSPLAY
-86 SVKDDRRL
+86 SVMDDRKL

-115 LDGEAEEQFSAV
+115 VDGEAEEQFSAV
-127 TFLPPAGP
+127 TFLPEAGP
-135 AFIAYRG
+135 ALIAYRG

-168 VAYAERMAGTL
+168 AAYAEHMAQVL
-179 QGGLILGG
+179 DGGIILGG

-203 AETHRR
+203 GETHRR

-217 GPGFNEEIVASAA
+217 GPGFNEEIVGSAA

-283 VALPERTDSSH
+283 IALPERTNSSR
-294 FADATVKHWL
+294 FADETVRHWL
-304 SSLSP
+304 ASLSP
-309 DVRRR
+309 EVRRR

-344 RAAGSMDDETRRAVE
+344 RAAGSMDEQTRRAVE
-359 ETFRLLGEALGK
+359 ETFRLLGEALRE
-371 NVSVWMNRTVNR
+371 NVPVWMNRTMNR

-390 RVFGERTQES
+390 RVFGERIQEG
-400 RPEDDGE
+400 RPADDGKE
-407 H
+407 

>member
-1 MRGALTR
+1 
-8 LMGGVDLANIIDYV
+8 MGGVGLANIIDYI
-22 LWRGDLPA
+22 LWRGDLPVA
-30 RQVPLGEADAL
+30 QVPLGEVDAL

-51 DGIVPGEEG
+51 DGIVPGEDG
-60 GEPVT
+60 GEPVP

-71 AMLERSER
+71 AMLGRSER
-79 ENGPLAC
+79 ENSPLAY
-86 SVKDDRRL
+86 SVKDDRKL

-115 LDGEAEEQFSAV
+115 VDGEAEEQFSAV
-127 TFLPPAGP
+127 TFLPEAGP
-135 AFIAYRG
+135 ALIAYRG

-168 VAYAERMAGTL
+168 AAYAEHMAQVL
-179 QGGLILGG
+179 DGGIILGG

-203 AETHRR
+203 GETHRR

-217 GPGFNEEIVASAA
+217 GPGFNEEIVGSAA

-262 SDGVGIFQHNP
+262 SDGMGIFQHNP

-283 VALPERTDSSH
+283 IPLPERTDSSR
-294 FADATVKHWL
+294 FADETVRHWL
-304 SSLSP
+304 ASLSP
-309 DVRRR
+309 EVRRR

-344 RAAGSMDDETRRAVE
+344 RAAGSMDEATRRAVE
-359 ETFRLLGEALGK
+359 ETFRLLGEALRE
-371 NVSVWMNRTVNR
+371 NVPVWMNRTMNR

-390 RVFGERTQES
+390 RVFGERIQEG
-400 RPEDDGE
+400 RPADDGKE
-407 H
+407 

>member
-1 MRGALTR
+1 M
-8 LMGGVDLANIIDYV
+8 ANIIDYI
-22 LWRGDLPA
+22 LWRGDLPVA
-30 RQVPLGEADAL
+30 QVPLGEVDAL

-51 DGIVPGEEG
+51 DGIVPGEDG

-65 LRDAAL
+65 LRDAMI
-71 AMLERSER
+71 AMLGRSEQ
-79 ENGPLAC
+79 ENSPLAY
-86 SVKDDRRL
+86 SVKDDRKL

-115 LDGEAEEQFSAV
+115 VDGEAEEQFSAV
-127 TFLPPAGP
+127 TFLPEAGP
-135 AFIAYRG
+135 ALIAYRG

-168 VAYAERMAGTL
+168 AAYAEHMAQVL
-179 QGGLILGG
+179 DGGIILGG

-203 AETHRR
+203 GETHRR

-217 GPGFNEEIVASAA
+217 GPGFNEEIVGSAA

-283 VALPERTDSSH
+283 IPLPERTGSSH

-304 SSLSP
+304 ASLSP
-309 DVRRR
+309 EVRRR

-330 VAELFEPRKAMGVL
+330 VADLFEPRKAMGVL
-344 RAAGSMDDETRRAVE
+344 RAAGSMDEQTRRAVE
-359 ETFRLLGEALGK
+359 ETFRLLGEALRE
-371 NVSVWMNRTVNR
+371 NVPVWMNRTMNR

-390 RVFGERTQES
+390 RVFGERIQEG
-400 RPEDDGE
+400 RPADDGKE
-407 H
+407 

>member
-1 MRGALTR
+1 
-8 LMGGVDLANIIDYV
+8 MGGVGLANIIDYI
-22 LWRGDLPA
+22 LWRGDLPVA
-30 RQVPLGEADAL
+30 QVPLGEVDAL

-51 DGIVPGEEG
+51 DGIVPGEDG
-60 GEPVT
+60 GEPVP

-71 AMLERSER
+71 AMLGRSER
-79 ENGPLAC
+79 ENSPLAY
-86 SVKDDRRL
+86 SVKDDRKL

-115 LDGEAEEQFSAV
+115 VDGEAEEQFSAV
-127 TFLPPAGP
+127 TFLPEAGP
-135 AFIAYRG
+135 ALIAYRG

-168 VAYAERMAGTL
+168 AAYAEHMAQVL
-179 QGGLILGG
+179 DGGIILGG

-203 AETHRR
+203 GETHRR

-217 GPGFNEEIVASAA
+217 GPGFNEEIVGSAA

-283 VALPERTDSSH
+283 IPLPERTDSSR
-294 FADATVKHWL
+294 FADETVRHWL
-304 SSLSP
+304 ASLSP
-309 DVRRR
+309 EVRRH

-330 VAELFEPRKAMGVL
+330 VADLFEPRKAMGVL
-344 RAAGSMDDETRRAVE
+344 RAAGSMDEQTRRAVE
-359 ETFRLLGEALGK
+359 ETFRLLGEALRE
-371 NVSVWMNRTVNR
+371 NVPVWMNRTMNR

-390 RVFGERTQES
+390 RVFGERIQEG
-400 RPEDDGE
+400 RPADDGKE
-407 H
+407 

>member
-1 MRGALTR
+1 M
-8 LMGGVDLANIIDYV
+8 ANIIDYV
-22 LWRGDLPA
+22 LWRGDLPVA
-30 RQVPLGEADAL
+30 QVPLGEVDAL
-41 ILSYLSYMPM
+41 VLSYLSYMPM
-51 DGIVPGEEG
+51 DGIVPGEDG
-60 GEPVT
+60 GEPVP

-71 AMLERSER
+71 AMLGRSER
-79 ENGPLAC
+79 ENSPLAY
-86 SVKDDRRL
+86 SVKDDRKL

-115 LDGEAEEQFSAV
+115 VDGEAEEQFSAV
-127 TFLPPAGP
+127 TFLPEAGP
-135 AFIAYRG
+135 ALIAYRG

-168 VAYAERMAGTL
+168 AAYAEHMAQVL
-179 QGGLILGG
+179 DGGIILGG

-203 AETHRR
+203 GETHRR
-209 IQAVYNFD
+209 IRAVYNFD
-217 GPGFNEEIVASAA
+217 GPGFNEEIVGSAA

-262 SDGVGIFQHNP
+262 SDGMGIFQHNP

-283 VALPERTDSSH
+283 IALPERTDSSR
-294 FADATVKHWL
+294 FADETVRHWL
-304 SSLSP
+304 ASLSP
-309 DVRRR
+309 EVRRR

-344 RAAGSMDDETRRAVE
+344 RAAGSMDEATRRAVE
-359 ETFRLLGEALGK
+359 ETFRLLGEALRE
-371 NVSVWMNRTVNR
+371 NVPVWMNRTMNR

-390 RVFGERTQES
+390 RVFGERIQEG
-400 RPEDDGE
+400 RPADDGKE
-407 H
+407 

>member
-1 MRGALTR
+1 M
-8 LMGGVDLANIIDYV
+8 ANIIDYI
-22 LWRGDLPA
+22 LWRGDLPVA
-30 RQVPLGEADAL
+30 QVPLGEVDAL

-51 DGIVPGEEG
+51 DGIVPGEDG

-65 LRDAAL
+65 LRDAMI
-71 AMLERSER
+71 AMLGRSEQ
-79 ENGPLAC
+79 ENSPLAY
-86 SVKDDRRL
+86 SVKDDRKL

-115 LDGEAEEQFSAV
+115 VDGEAEEQFSAV
-127 TFLPPAGP
+127 TFLPEAGP
-135 AFIAYRG
+135 ALIAYRG

-168 VAYAERMAGTL
+168 AAYAEHMAQVL
-179 QGGLILGG
+179 DGGIILGG

-203 AETHRR
+203 GETHRR

-217 GPGFNEEIVASAA
+217 GPGFNEEIVGSAA

-283 VALPERTDSSH
+283 IALPERTNSSR
-294 FADATVKHWL
+294 FADETVRHWL
-304 SSLSP
+304 ASLSP
-309 DVRRR
+309 EVRRR

-344 RAAGSMDDETRRAVE
+344 RAAGSMDEQTRRAVE
-359 ETFRLLGEALGK
+359 ETFRLLGEALRE
-371 NVSVWMNRTVNR
+371 NVPVWMNRTMNR

-390 RVFGERTQES
+390 RVFGERIQEG
-400 RPEDDGE
+400 RPADDGKE
-407 H
+407 

>member
-1 MRGALTR
+1 M
-8 LMGGVDLANIIDYV
+8 ANIIDYV
-22 LWRGDLPA
+22 LWRGDLPVA
-30 RQVPLGEADAL
+30 QVPLGEVDAL

-51 DGIVPGEEG
+51 DGIVPGEDG

-65 LRDAAL
+65 LRDAMI
-71 AMLERSER
+71 AMLGRSEQ
-79 ENGPLAC
+79 ENSPLAY
-86 SVKDDRRL
+86 SVKDDRKL

-115 LDGEAEEQFSAV
+115 VDGEAEEQFSAV
-127 TFLPPAGP
+127 TFLPEAGP
-135 AFIAYRG
+135 ALIAYRG

-168 VAYAERMAGTL
+168 AAYAEHMAQVL
-179 QGGLILGG
+179 DGGIILGG

-203 AETHRR
+203 GETHRR

-217 GPGFNEEIVASAA
+217 GPGFNEEIVGSAA

-262 SDGVGIFQHNP
+262 SDGMGIFQHNP

-283 VALPERTDSSH
+283 IALPERTDSSR
-294 FADATVKHWL
+294 FADETVRHWL
-304 SSLSP
+304 ASLSP
-309 DVRRR
+309 EVRRR

-330 VAELFEPRKAMGVL
+330 VADLFEPRKAMGVL
-344 RAAGSMDDETRRAVE
+344 RAAGSMDEQTRRAVE
-359 ETFRLLGEALGK
+359 ETFRLLGEALRE
-371 NVSVWMNRTVNR
+371 NVPVWMNRTMNR

-390 RVFGERTQES
+390 RVFGERIQEGH
-400 RPEDDGE
+400 PADDGKE
-407 H
+407 